1 MATGGE
7 DAVRNYDLVL
17 PTGFRA
23 SITPA
28 PLTVTVAD
36 AHRRFGRPNPV
47 FTILY
52 MGFVPGEGPEV
63 LSGELAVVTETHV
76 ASLPGKYALVLV
88 GEVTAENYSITL
100 APGVLTVLP
109 RAIIDLI
116 PQAWREA
123 YLAALV
129 ARNLGGTS
137 LEITVDGAGGGVGVD
152 PKAWVPATSSPVMA
166 TPVDLRT
173 RMIPGM
179 KTPKVRMSK
188 RRMTDLYGPTD
199 RA

>member
-63 LSGELAVVTETHV
+63 LSGNLIVVTEAV
-76 ASLPGKYALVLV
+76 RSSPPGEYAVVLI
-88 GEVTAENYSITL
+88 GDVTATNYEITL
-100 APGVLTVLP
+100 VPGVLTVLP
-109 RAIIDLI
+109 ASATHLI
-116 PQAWREA
+116 PEHLRDA
-123 YLAALV
+123 YLAALNDV
-129 ARNLGGTS
+129 YSNPPEDIGAGDAGTGTGVELIGSEAGEPEPGEGGTGPTVVFPGCKPGHGSLSSLGG
-137 LEITVDGAGGGVGVD
+137 IC
-152 PKAWVPATSSPVMA
+152 
-166 TPVDLRT
+166 RQ
-173 RMIPGM
+173 I
-179 KTPKVRMSK
+179 
-188 RRMTDLYGPTD
+188 
-199 RA
+199 